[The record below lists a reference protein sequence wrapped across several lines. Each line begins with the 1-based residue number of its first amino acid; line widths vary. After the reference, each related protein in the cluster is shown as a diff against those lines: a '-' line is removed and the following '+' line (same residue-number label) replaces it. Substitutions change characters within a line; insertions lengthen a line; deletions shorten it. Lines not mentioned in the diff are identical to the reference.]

1 MCQISNN
8 VLRCCSIYIYIYV
21 YIFFFF
27 NFILFHSSHPI
38 YSLSSLLLCLFLFP
52 ILSPLS
58 TALPHRRSQPLFEP
72 VWSHTADLKLHC
84 RTEAPLLKNAY
95 TTDLCL
101 SYQPVLILIQLWLV
115 LFRNFFIFGGLG
127 WSDIGGLR
135 WLWVAMCWFW
145 RLIGGGSLFW
155 GSGFFFWTKKKRGRS
170 DQRDNLTWSDYNNI
184 LPLGRKETTVSITS
198 QPHKWH

>member
-1 MCQISNN
+1 MVNIWYLKHQPPNSWDVPNLKYFYN
-8 VLRCCSIYIYIYV
+8 ELHCCYIYIYI
-21 YIFFFF
+21 
-27 NFILFHSSHPI
+27 LFHRSHPI
-38 YSLSSLLLCLFLFP
+38 YSLFSLLLCRFLFP

-115 LFRNFFIFGGLG
+115 LFRIFFFWGDLG

-135 WLWVAMCWFW
+135 WLWVVMCWFW
-145 RLIGGGSLFW
+145 W
-155 GSGFFFWTKKKRGRS
+155 
-170 DQRDNLTWSDYNNI
+170 
-184 LPLGRKETTVSITS
+184 V
-198 QPHKWH
+198 

>member
-1 MCQISNN
+1 MCQISS
-8 VLRCCSIYIYIYV
+8 LYIY
-21 YIFFFF
+21 F
-27 NFILFHSSHPI
+27 LFHRSHPI

-52 ILSPLS
+52 RLSPLS

-115 LFRNFFIFGGLG
+115 LFRKI
-127 WSDIGGLR
+127 
-135 WLWVAMCWFW
+135 
-145 RLIGGGSLFW
+145 
-155 GSGFFFWTKKKRGRS
+155 FFFWGFGLIWYWWIAVVVGC
-170 DQRDNLTWSDYNNI
+170 NVLI
-184 LPLGRKETTVSITS
+184 LAVDRWRFVILR
-198 QPHKWH
+198 